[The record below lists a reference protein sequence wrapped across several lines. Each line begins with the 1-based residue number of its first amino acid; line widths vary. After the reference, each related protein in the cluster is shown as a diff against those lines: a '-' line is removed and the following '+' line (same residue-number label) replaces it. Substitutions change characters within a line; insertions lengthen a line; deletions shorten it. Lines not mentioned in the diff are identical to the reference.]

1 MAKILDFDTTAY
13 QHEGLDARIQ
23 PLVHLLRHVA
33 SSTSDEVEECLTVQ
47 HQPSEQQVLGNG
59 EFLPY
64 KLVKISPETVSP
76 KPNRS
81 LAGLLLELS
90 DSDPY
95 QLADDVGYGYTA
107 NL

>member
-1 MAKILDFDTTAY
+1 MAKILDFATTAY
-13 QHEGLDARIQ
+13 QHEDLDARIQ
-23 PLVHLLRHVA
+23 PLVHPLRHVA
-33 SSTSDEVEECLTVQ
+33 RSASDEVEECLTVQ